1 MTKKIS
7 EYFMAYEE
15 TKVFAIRKMK
25 TQFTNKNTH
34 ILRTDILQK
43 QCRRKLLFI
52 GGLKTRGGGPRKFL
66 NLESLKCH
74 FLDFQGTFR
83 QNTDVQKKAF

>member
-1 MTKKIS
+1 MTKKNS
-7 EYFMAYEE
+7 EYFMAYEA

-43 QCRRKLLFI
+43 QCRRKLLLL
-52 GGLKTRGGGPRKFL
+52 GRGLRTGAEGPRKFL

-74 FLDFQGTFR
+74 FLDFGEVLTEF
-83 QNTDVQKKAF
+83 